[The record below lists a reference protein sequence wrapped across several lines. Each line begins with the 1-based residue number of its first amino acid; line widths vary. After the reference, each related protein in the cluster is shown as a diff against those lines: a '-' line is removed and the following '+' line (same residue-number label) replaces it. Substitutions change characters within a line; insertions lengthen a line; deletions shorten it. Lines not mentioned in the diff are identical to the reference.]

1 MRDVP
6 LFDLT
11 RQYEVIR
18 EDVLEAID
26 EAIKSGKL
34 ILGPKV
40 KAFEQK
46 MAEIS
51 GVRYGVGV
59 ANGSD
64 ALYIALKALGIGE
77 GDYVITSPFTF
88 FATASCITRNGA
100 TPIFA
105 DIDPETFNLDLDQ
118 VEEILK
124 THKKSDRI
132 KAILPVHIFG
142 QTMDLERLATL
153 REAYGVEIV
162 EDCAQSV
169 GSLWK
174 MKNGKSTQSGS
185 LGKASTFSFFPTKN
199 LGGYGDGGMIV
210 SDDKETAEHCAFLR
224 KHGARKKYF
233 HDEIGINSRFDELQA
248 AVLLVKF
255 KYLEE
260 YITERIRVA
269 YRYDELFREKGLAE
283 FLDYPSP
290 VDDRTHVFHQYVIRV
305 KKGSRD
311 GLRAFLKD
319 RGVGSSIYYPK
330 PLHLQPCFD
339 YLGYEK
345 GELPVAEKACDEVL
359 ALPVFPELRGEEV
372 EVVVEWLAE
381 YFKSNR

>member
-1 MRDVP
+1 
-6 LFDLT
+6 
-11 RQYEVIR
+11 
-18 EDVLEAID
+18 
-26 EAIKSGKL
+26 
-34 ILGPKV
+34 
-40 KAFEQK
+40 
-46 MAEIS
+46 
-51 GVRYGVGV
+51 
-59 ANGSD
+59 
-64 ALYIALKALGIGE
+64 
-77 GDYVITSPFTF
+77 
-88 FATASCITRNGA
+88 
-100 TPIFA
+100 
-105 DIDPETFNLDLDQ
+105 
-118 VEEILK
+118 
-124 THKKSDRI
+124 
-132 KAILPVHIFG
+132 
-142 QTMDLERLATL
+142 
-153 REAYGVEIV
+153 
-162 EDCAQSV
+162 
-169 GSLWK
+169 
-174 MKNGKSTQSGS
+174 
-185 LGKASTFSFFPTKN
+185 
-199 LGGYGDGGMIV
+199 MIV

-233 HDEIGINSRFDELQA
+233 HDEIGMNSRLDELQA

-290 VDDRTHVFHQYVIRV
+290 VDDRTHVYHQYVIRV

-359 ALPVFPELRGEEV
+359 ALPVFPELRDEEV
-372 EVVVEWLAE
+372 EVVVERLVE